1 LIKRVPSHKIQRFS
15 SAILT
20 FLDTLGYVHRDIY
33 NINEKGFMQGVIRK
47 QKSLFQEKRSSV
59 GSPILRSVEK

>member
-20 FLDTLGYVHRDIY
+20 FLDTLGYVIEIY
-33 NINEKGFMQGVIRK
+33 II
-47 QKSLFQEKRSSV
+47 
-59 GSPILRSVEK
+59 